1 MLDFLSIDTG
11 TIIFTLINTLILFMI
26 IKHLLFGRVN
36 KIIEERQADV
46 TNTYKKADESLE
58 NAKKQEETYNN
69 IMANAKD
76 EAAQIVKSATQKALI
91 RSDEIMLQAKNNANN
106 VLEKA
111 NLDIEREKIRAKNEI
126 KYEISDIALMMA
138 QKVISKET
146 DKKDHEKLINDFIEN
161 VGDL

>member
-1 MLDFLSIDTG
+1 MLDFLSVDTG
-11 TIIFTLINTLILFMI
+11 TIVFTLINTLIFFMI

-69 IMANAKD
+69 IMTNAKD

-138 QKVISKET
+138 QKVISKEI

>member
-69 IMANAKD
+69 IMVNAKD

-138 QKVISKET
+138 QKVISKEI

>member
-91 RSDEIMLQAKNNANN
+91 CSDEIMLQAKNNANN

-138 QKVISKET
+138 QKVISKEI

>member
-11 TIIFTLINTLILFMI
+11 TIVFTLINTLILFMI

-69 IMANAKD
+69 IMVNAKD

-111 NLDIEREKIRAKNEI
+111 NLDIEREKTRAKNEI

-138 QKVISKET
+138 QKVISKEI

>member
-36 KIIEERQADV
+36 KIIEERQVDV

-138 QKVISKET
+138 QKVISKEI

>member
-1 MLDFLSIDTG
+1 MLDFLSIDIG
-11 TIIFTLINTLILFMI
+11 TVIFTLINTLILFMI

-46 TNTYKKADESLE
+46 TISYKKADESLE
-58 NAKKQEETYNN
+58 NAKKQEETYNR

-76 EAAQIVKSATQKALI
+76 EAAQIVKTATQKALI

-111 NLDIEREKIRAKNEI
+111 NLDIEREKTRAKNEI

-138 QKVISKET
+138 QKVISKEI

>member
-46 TNTYKKADESLE
+46 TNTYKKADEFLE

-138 QKVISKET
+138 QKVISKEI

>member
-11 TIIFTLINTLILFMI
+11 TIVFTLINTLILFMI

-46 TNTYKKADESLE
+46 TISYKKADESLE
-58 NAKKQEETYNN
+58 NAKKQEETYNR

-76 EAAQIVKSATQKALI
+76 EAAQIVKTATQKALI

-138 QKVISKET
+138 QKVISKEI

>member
-138 QKVISKET
+138 QKVISKEI

>member
-1 MLDFLSIDTG
+1 MLDFLSIDIG
-11 TIIFTLINTLILFMI
+11 TVIFTLINTLILFMI

-69 IMANAKD
+69 IMVNAKD

-138 QKVISKET
+138 QKVISKEI

>member
-1 MLDFLSIDTG
+1 MLDFLSVDTG
-11 TIIFTLINTLILFMI
+11 TIVFTLINTLILFMI

-69 IMANAKD
+69 IMTNAKD

-138 QKVISKET
+138 QKVISKEI

>member
-91 RSDEIMLQAKNNANN
+91 RSDEIMLQAK
-106 VLEKA
+106 
-111 NLDIEREKIRAKNEI
+111 IMQI
-126 KYEISDIALMMA
+126 M
-138 QKVISKET
+138 
-146 DKKDHEKLINDFIEN
+146 F
-161 VGDL
+161 

>member
-11 TIIFTLINTLILFMI
+11 TIVFTLINTLILFMI

-138 QKVISKET
+138 QKVISKEI

>member
-11 TIIFTLINTLILFMI
+11 TIVFTLINTLILFMI

-69 IMANAKD
+69 IMVNAKD

-138 QKVISKET
+138 QKVISKEI